1 MALIKRTTKGSPLT
15 FAEGDANLVYL
26 EALALSGSGGM
37 GGATTG
43 SNTFVGNQTITGSL
57 TVTQGITGSL
67 LGTASFA
74 TTASFALNVTPIDT
88 SSFATTGSNIFVGNQ
103 IISGSG
109 INTILQVHGA
119 NAEPWAFGIYNDAY
133 NPTQSVLAGFVDN
146 TGEANIG
153 TEVDKPLYIYT
164 NANYN
169 VPTLTISSSG
179 VTVNGNQIIRN
190 GTLRL
195 SPGYQLV
202 WTGSEVLNDWNYAP
216 MFNAS
221 ALGNGF
227 LFSPQGVFAT
237 PPNQVFINMS
247 GSLGVGKFPT
257 ASLDVSGSVSISNGI
272 TSTGSILGN
281 VTALTIASNTA
292 SLDLTSGSFYT
303 LQLVSNTNTFIN
315 PTNIRAGQTV
325 SILVSTTGSATVSF
339 PAIVD
344 QPSGSA
350 YVPTTTTGKDVLTF
364 ISFDTTNLY
373 LASVKNLV

>member
-26 EALALSGSGGM
+26 ENLALSGSGGA
-37 GGATTG
+37 GAATTG
-43 SNTFVGNQTITGSL
+43 SNTFRGNQIISGSL
-57 TVTQGITGSL
+57 TVTQGVTGSL
-67 LGTASFA
+67 LGTASFATTASYWSGSILNSTSASFA
-74 TTASFALNVTPIDT
+74 TTASFALNVTPINT
-88 SSFATTGSNIFVGNQ
+88 SSFATTGSNIFV
-103 IISGSG
+103 
-109 INTILQVHGA
+109 
-119 NAEPWAFGIYNDAY
+119 
-133 NPTQSVLAGFVDN
+133 
-146 TGEANIG
+146 
-153 TEVDKPLYIYT
+153 
-164 NANYN
+164 
-169 VPTLTISSSG
+169 
-179 VTVNGNQIIRN
+179 GNQIIRN

-221 ALGNGF
+221 TTGF
-227 LFSPQGVFAT
+227 LFSPQGIFASSL
-237 PPNQVFINMS
+237 NQIFINMS
-247 GSLGVGKFPT
+247 GSLGVGKMPT

-303 LQLVSNTNTFIN
+303 LQLVSGSNTFIN
-315 PTNIRAGQTV
+315 PSNIRAGQTV

-339 PAIVD
+339 PTIVD

-373 LASVKNLV
+373 LANVKNLI

>member
-1 MALIKRTTKGSPLT
+1 
-15 FAEGDANLVYL
+15 
-26 EALALSGSGGM
+26 M

-74 TTASFALNVTPIDT
+74 TTASYWSGSILNSTSASFATTASFALNITPIDT
-88 SSFATTGSNIFVGNQ
+88 SSFATTGSNIFV
-103 IISGSG
+103 
-109 INTILQVHGA
+109 
-119 NAEPWAFGIYNDAY
+119 
-133 NPTQSVLAGFVDN
+133 
-146 TGEANIG
+146 
-153 TEVDKPLYIYT
+153 
-164 NANYN
+164 
-169 VPTLTISSSG
+169 
-179 VTVNGNQIIRN
+179 GNQIIRN

-221 ALGNGF
+221 AVGEGF
-227 LFSPQGVFAT
+227 LFSPQGVFGT

-281 VTALTIASNTA
+281 VTALTITSNTA

-303 LQLVSNTNTFIN
+303 LQLVSGSNTFIN

-339 PAIVD
+339 PATVD

-373 LASVKNLV
+373 LANVKNLI

>member
-43 SNTFVGNQTITGSL
+43 SNTFVGNQIITGSL
-57 TVTQGITGSL
+57 TVTQGVTGSL

-74 TTASFALNVTPIDT
+74 TTASFALNVISINT
-88 SSFATTGSNIFVGNQ
+88 SSFATTGSNIFV
-103 IISGSG
+103 
-109 INTILQVHGA
+109 
-119 NAEPWAFGIYNDAY
+119 
-133 NPTQSVLAGFVDN
+133 
-146 TGEANIG
+146 
-153 TEVDKPLYIYT
+153 
-164 NANYN
+164 
-169 VPTLTISSSG
+169 
-179 VTVNGNQIIRN
+179 GNQIIRN

-221 ALGNGF
+221 AVGEGF

-281 VTALTIASNTA
+281 VTTLTITSNTA

-303 LQLVSNTNTFIN
+303 LQLVSGSNTFIN

-350 YVPTTTTGKDVLTF
+350 YVPTTTTGKDVLTL
-364 ISFDTTNLY
+364 ISFDTTNLH
-373 LASVKNLV
+373 LVSVKNLI

>member
-74 TTASFALNVTPIDT
+74 TTASFALNVISINT
-88 SSFATTGSNIFVGNQ
+88 SSFATTGSNTFTG
-103 IISGSG
+103 
-109 INTILQVHGA
+109 
-119 NAEPWAFGIYNDAY
+119 D
-133 NPTQSVLAGFVDN
+133 QS
-146 TGEANIG
+146 I
-153 TEVDKPLYIYT
+153 T
-164 NANYN
+164 N
-169 VPTLTISSSG
+169 S
-179 VTVNGNQIIRN
+179 
-190 GTLRL
+190 TLRL
-195 SPGYQLV
+195 SEGSSIV
-202 WTGSEVLNDWNYAP
+202 WTGSAILNDWNYAP
-216 MFNAS
+216 LINATPS
-221 ALGNGF
+221 RMLI
-227 LFSPQGVFAT
+227 SPQGVFAT
-237 PPNQVFINMS
+237 SINQIFINMS
-247 GSLGVGKFPT
+247 GSLGIGKMPT

-303 LQLVSNTNTFIN
+303 LQLVSGSNTFIN

-373 LASVKNLV
+373 LANVKNLI

>member
-26 EALALSGSGGM
+26 ESLALSGSGGI

-74 TTASFALNVTPIDT
+74 TTASYWSGSILNSTSASFATTASFALNVISINT
-88 SSFATTGSNIFVGNQ
+88 SSFATTGSNIFV
-103 IISGSG
+103 
-109 INTILQVHGA
+109 
-119 NAEPWAFGIYNDAY
+119 
-133 NPTQSVLAGFVDN
+133 
-146 TGEANIG
+146 
-153 TEVDKPLYIYT
+153 
-164 NANYN
+164 
-169 VPTLTISSSG
+169 
-179 VTVNGNQIIRN
+179 GNQIIRN

-221 ALGNGF
+221 TTGF
-227 LFSPQGVFAT
+227 LFSPQGIFASSL
-237 PPNQVFINMS
+237 NQIFINMS
-247 GSLGVGKFPT
+247 GSLGVGKMPT
-257 ASLDVSGSVSISNGI
+257 ASLDVSGSIFASNGI

-303 LQLVSNTNTFIN
+303 LQLVSGSNTFIN

-373 LASVKNLV
+373 LANVKNLI

>member
-26 EALALSGSGGM
+26 ESLALSGSGGI

-57 TVTQGITGSL
+57 TVTQGVTGSL

-74 TTASFALNVTPIDT
+74 TTASFALNITPIDT
-88 SSFATTGSNIFVGNQ
+88 SSFATTGSNIFV
-103 IISGSG
+103 
-109 INTILQVHGA
+109 
-119 NAEPWAFGIYNDAY
+119 
-133 NPTQSVLAGFVDN
+133 
-146 TGEANIG
+146 
-153 TEVDKPLYIYT
+153 
-164 NANYN
+164 
-169 VPTLTISSSG
+169 
-179 VTVNGNQIIRN
+179 GNQIIRN

-221 ALGNGF
+221 ITGF
-227 LFSPQGVFAT
+227 LFSPQGIFASSL
-237 PPNQVFINMS
+237 NQIFINMS
-247 GSLGVGKFPT
+247 GSLGVGKMPT

-281 VTALTIASNTA
+281 VTALTISSNTA

-303 LQLVSNTNTFIN
+303 LQLVSGSNTFIN

-350 YVPTTTTGKDVLTF
+350 YVPTTTTGKDVLTL
-364 ISFDTTNLY
+364 ISFDTTNLH
-373 LASVKNLV
+373 LVSVKNLI